1 MIINYPF
8 LTTLILLPII
18 GALFIFLFIR
28 DNSNFSLRN
37 MTIMAFWTTILNFII
52 SIIILIKF
60 DFSSAAFQ
68 FTESYIWLAKYD
80 IGYRLGIDGIS
91 LLMII
96 LTTALM
102 PICILCSKGAINKRY
117 KEYFICF
124 LLLESFIIGCF
135 ASTDLLLFYFFFEV
149 ILIPMFLII
158 GIWGG
163 KNRIYAA
170 YKFFLYTL
178 FGSILFLLAIITIII
193 VAQTTD
199 LLKLYQLAPAIFSG
213 NMAKYLWLA
222 LFIAFAV
229 KVPMWPFHTWLPD
242 AHVQAP
248 TAGSV
253 ILAAIL
259 LKIGAYGMLRFSLP
273 LFPEASFYFRDLVFF
288 LSLIAIIYTSIV
300 AFIQTDI
307 KKLVAYSSVAHMGYV
322 TLGIFTF
329 TDIGM
334 VGAVFQMLSH
344 GIISGALFIAI
355 GVIYNRLHT
364 RNISEIGGLATVM
377 PYYSFLFVIFALG
390 SIALPATSGFVGE
403 FFILLAAY
411 KVSPEIMIFAAIGVI
426 LGAIYMLWL
435 VKQLIMGEPLHEK
448 ITELK
453 DLNFTEMLTLLP
465 LAILVI
471 YLGVQPTVITEMIE
485 LNLTEIIKNI
495 NIAAGN

>member
-8 LTTLILLPII
+8 LSTLILLPLI

-28 DNSNFSLRN
+28 DDSNFAVQN

-52 SIIILIKF
+52 SVVILAKY
-60 DFSSAAFQ
+60 DFSASGFQ
-68 FTESYIWLAKYD
+68 FTESYIWLSKYD
-80 IGYRLGIDGIS
+80 IGYRLGVDGIS
-91 LLMII
+91 LLMIV

-102 PICILCSKGAINKRY
+102 PICILCSKNAIKKRH

-124 LLLESFIIGCF
+124 LLLESFIIGTF
-135 ASTDLLLFYFFFEV
+135 VSTDLLLFYIFFEV
-149 ILIPMFLII
+149 ILIPMYLII

-178 FGSILFLLAIITIII
+178 FGSILFLLAIIVI
-193 VAQTTD
+193 VIKAQTTD
-199 LLKLYQLAPAIFSG
+199 IVELYKLSPEIFSFDL
-213 NMAKYLWLA
+213 ARYLWLA

-253 ILAAIL
+253 ILAAVL
-259 LKIGAYGMLRFSLP
+259 LKIGAYGLLRFSLP
-273 LFPEASFYFRDLVFF
+273 MFPEASYYFKDFVII

-329 TDIGM
+329 TEQGL
-334 VGAVFQMLSH
+334 VGAVFQMVSH
-344 GIISGALFIAI
+344 GIISGALFISI
-355 GVIYNRLHT
+355 GVIYNRLNT
-364 RNISEIGGLATVM
+364 RNISEIGGLASVM
-377 PYYSFLFVIFALG
+377 PNYSFLFIIFMLG
-390 SIALPATSGFVGE
+390 SVALPATSGFVGE
-403 FFILLAAY
+403 FLILLAAY
-411 KVSPEIMIFAAIGVI
+411 QSSPEVMIFAAVGVI

-435 VKQLIMGEPLHEK
+435 AKQLIMGEPLNKK
-448 ITELK
+448 ILELK
-453 DLNFTEMLTLLP
+453 DLNVTEGLTLLP

-471 YLGVQPTVITEMIE
+471 YFGIQPAPIINMIE
-485 LNLTEIIKNI
+485 LNLTDLLSNI
-495 NIAAGN
+495 NSVVGK

>member
-8 LTTLILLPII
+8 LSTLILLPLI

-28 DNSNFSLRN
+28 DDSNFSVQN

-52 SIIILIKF
+52 SVVILAKY
-60 DFSSAAFQ
+60 DFSASGFQ
-68 FTESYIWLAKYD
+68 FTESYIWLSKYD
-80 IGYRLGIDGIS
+80 IGYRLGVDGIS
-91 LLMII
+91 LLMIV

-102 PICILCSKGAINKRY
+102 PICILCSKNAIKKRH

-124 LLLESFIIGCF
+124 LLLESFIIGTF
-135 ASTDLLLFYFFFEV
+135 VSTDLLLFYIFFEV
-149 ILIPMFLII
+149 ILIPMYLII

-178 FGSILFLLAIITIII
+178 FGSILFLLAIIVI
-193 VAQTTD
+193 VIKAQTTD
-199 LLKLYQLAPAIFSG
+199 IVELYKLSPEIFSFDL
-213 NMAKYLWLA
+213 ARYLWLA

-253 ILAAIL
+253 ILAAVL
-259 LKIGAYGMLRFSLP
+259 LKIGAYGLLRFSLP
-273 LFPEASFYFRDLVFF
+273 MFPEASYYFKDFVII

-329 TDIGM
+329 TEQGL
-334 VGAVFQMLSH
+334 VGAVFQMVSH
-344 GIISGALFIAI
+344 GIISGALFISI
-355 GVIYNRLHT
+355 GVIYNRLNT
-364 RNISEIGGLATVM
+364 RNISEIGGLASVM
-377 PYYSFLFVIFALG
+377 PNYSFLFIIFMLG
-390 SIALPATSGFVGE
+390 SVALPATSGFVGE
-403 FFILLAAY
+403 FLILLAAY
-411 KVSPEIMIFAAIGVI
+411 QSSPEVMIFAAVGVI

-435 VKQLIMGEPLHEK
+435 AKQLIMGEPLNKK
-448 ITELK
+448 ILELK
-453 DLNFTEMLTLLP
+453 DLNVTEGLTLLP

-471 YLGVQPTVITEMIE
+471 YFGIQPAPIINMIE
-485 LNLTEIIKNI
+485 LNLTDLLSNI
-495 NIAAGN
+495 NSVVGK

>member
-1 MIINYPF
+1 MINYPF
-8 LTTLILLPII
+8 LSTLILLPLI

-28 DNSNFSLRN
+28 DDSNFSVQN

-52 SIIILIKF
+52 SVVILAKY
-60 DFSSAAFQ
+60 DFSASGFQ
-68 FTESYIWLAKYD
+68 FTESHIWISKYD

-91 LLMII
+91 LLMIV

-102 PICILCSKGAINKRY
+102 PICILCSKNAIKKRH

-124 LLLESFIIGCF
+124 LLLESFIIGTF
-135 ASTDLLLFYFFFEV
+135 ASTDLLLFYIFFEV
-149 ILIPMFLII
+149 ILIPMYLII

-178 FGSILFLLAIITIII
+178 FGSILFLLAIIVI
-193 VAQTTD
+193 VIKAQTTD
-199 LLKLYQLAPAIFSG
+199 IVELYKLAPVIFSFDV
-213 NMAKYLWLA
+213 AKYLWLA

-253 ILAAIL
+253 ILAAVL
-259 LKIGAYGMLRFSLP
+259 LKIGAYGLLRFSLP
-273 LFPEASFYFRDLVFF
+273 MFPEASYYFKDFVII

-329 TDIGM
+329 TEQGL
-334 VGAVFQMLSH
+334 VGAVFQMVSH
-344 GIISGALFIAI
+344 GIISGALFISI
-355 GVIYNRLHT
+355 GVIYNRLNT
-364 RNISEIGGLATVM
+364 RNISEIGGLASVM
-377 PYYSFLFVIFALG
+377 PHYSFLFIIFMLG
-390 SIALPATSGFVGE
+390 SVALPATSGFVGE
-403 FFILLAAY
+403 FLILLAAY
-411 KVSPEIMIFAAIGVI
+411 QSSPEVMIFAAVGVI

-435 VKQLIMGEPLHEK
+435 AKQLIMGEPLNKK
-448 ITELK
+448 ILELK
-453 DLNFTEMLTLLP
+453 DLNVTEGLTLLP

-471 YLGVQPTVITEMIE
+471 YFGIQPAPIINMIE
-485 LNLTEIIKNI
+485 LNLTDLLSNI
-495 NIAAGN
+495 NSVVGK

>member
-8 LTTLILLPII
+8 LSTLILLPLI

-28 DNSNFSLRN
+28 DDSNFSVQN

-52 SIIILIKF
+52 SVVILAKY
-60 DFSSAAFQ
+60 DFSASGFQ
-68 FTESYIWLAKYD
+68 FTESHIWISKYD

-91 LLMII
+91 LLMIV

-102 PICILCSKGAINKRY
+102 PICILCSKNAIKKRH

-124 LLLESFIIGCF
+124 LLLESFIIGTF
-135 ASTDLLLFYFFFEV
+135 ASTDLLLFYIFFEV
-149 ILIPMFLII
+149 ILIPMYLII

-178 FGSILFLLAIITIII
+178 FGSILFLLAIIVI
-193 VAQTTD
+193 VIKAQTTD
-199 LLKLYQLAPAIFSG
+199 IVELYKLAPVIFSFDV
-213 NMAKYLWLA
+213 AKYLWLA

-253 ILAAIL
+253 ILAAVL
-259 LKIGAYGMLRFSLP
+259 LKIGAYGLLRFSLP
-273 LFPEASFYFRDLVFF
+273 MFPEASYYFKDFVII

-329 TDIGM
+329 TEQGL
-334 VGAVFQMLSH
+334 VGAVFQMVSH
-344 GIISGALFIAI
+344 GIISGALFISI
-355 GVIYNRLHT
+355 GVIYNRLNT
-364 RNISEIGGLATVM
+364 RNISEIGGLASVM
-377 PYYSFLFVIFALG
+377 PHYSFLFIIFMLG
-390 SIALPATSGFVGE
+390 SVALPATSGFVGE
-403 FFILLAAY
+403 FLILLAAY
-411 KVSPEIMIFAAIGVI
+411 QSSPEVMIFAAVGVI

-435 VKQLIMGEPLHEK
+435 AKQLIMGEPLNKK
-448 ITELK
+448 ILELK
-453 DLNFTEMLTLLP
+453 DLNVTEGLTLLP

-471 YLGVQPTVITEMIE
+471 YFGIQPAPIINMIE
-485 LNLTEIIKNI
+485 LNLTDLLSNI
-495 NIAAGN
+495 NSVVGK